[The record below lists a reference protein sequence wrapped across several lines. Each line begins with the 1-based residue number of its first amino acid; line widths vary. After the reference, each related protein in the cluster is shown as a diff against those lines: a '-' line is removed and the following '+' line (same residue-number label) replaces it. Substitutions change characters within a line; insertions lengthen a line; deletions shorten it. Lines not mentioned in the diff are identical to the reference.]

1 MPSEHG
7 VALIGAGAILL
18 AIVVGATARTY
29 SQLFRRSLLLSFC
42 VLAAQL
48 YLVGLHQRFAE
59 NFAGSAGA
67 IGASLGR
74 FASLLI
80 WASLAWSIVRWR
92 RRSRQIREEVR
103 QQALVHERLRGA
115 ALK

>member
-1 MPSEHG
+1 
-7 VALIGAGAILL
+7 VALIDGGAILL

-29 SQLFRRSLLLSFC
+29 SQLFRRSLLLWFC
-42 VLAAQL
+42 LLAAQL
-48 YLVGLHQRFAE
+48 YLVGLHER
-59 NFAGSAGA
+59 FAGSAGA

-92 RRSRQIREEVR
+92 RRSRQIREEVCR
-103 QQALVHERLRGA
+103 QSLVHGKLRGA
-115 ALK
+115 PVK

>member
-1 MPSEHG
+1 M
-7 VALIGAGAILL
+7 ALIGGGAILL

-29 SQLFRRSLLLSFC
+29 SQLFRRSLLLWFC
-42 VLAAQL
+42 LLAAQL
-48 YLVGLHQRFAE
+48 YLVGLHEGFAERFA
-59 NFAGSAGA
+59 ASAGA

-92 RRSRQIREEVR
+92 RRSRQIREEVCR
-103 QQALVHERLRGA
+103 QSLVHGKLRGA
-115 ALK
+115 PVK